1 MPYGPFG
8 VPQSPRSIR
17 ILGCLQGL
25 CLPFCMPLGH
35 GFCLAVC
42 HKFFWLAFSPV
53 PGVLVCSRVTVF
65 LLVRPRPPLY
75 FSVPPESSVSLSSP
89 SVFLFFPFIAQQ
101 SSPFVLLSPSIL
113 SLSPL
118 CASKDF
124 PFCVQR
130 VALRSW
136 STPLLPR

>member
-1 MPYGPFG
+1 MPSEALNLHFG
-8 VPQSPRSIR
+8 LLPRPLPAFLHAPGSWLLSCSMPQSFLVSFLPCPRSF
-17 ILGCLQGL
+17 LGAFWCAPGSLFSFW
-25 CLPFCMPLGH
+25 CAPGH
-35 GFCLAVC
+35 
-42 HKFFWLAFSPV
+42 
-53 PGVLVCSRVTVF
+53 
-65 LLVRPRPPLY
+65 PLY
-75 FSVPPESSVSLSSP
+75 LSVPPESSVSLSSP
-89 SVFLFFPFIAQQ
+89 SVFLFFPFVAQQ
-101 SSPFVLLSPSIL
+101 TSPFVLLSLLIL